1 MRRHHDT
8 PARFTGEYFTGE
20 YFTGEYF
27 TGEYA
32 TTTSAAR
39 PIPSAAAPGARAAG
53 AAWPLLL
60 VAMLDTAGL
69 MVAVLRIP
77 PLVRAAGGGAV
88 AIGALT
94 AAFALAQMAS
104 AMGWGRLSDRVGRRS
119 TLVAGLGLSAA
130 GWLLLLWA
138 SAGTTL
144 ATPTLA
150 VVRVLMGI
158 GSGTAGVVVA
168 AILDGAPPSSRA
180 ALLGRLSAATSFGAV
195 VGPAAALVLAE
206 CPMTPEHAM
215 AVLTALAL
223 VVAWRTLPGGARA
236 AARGRADARA
246 VPRWGRSPLPVLV
259 AVYAVA
265 VGAASGV
272 PTMLPAIFD
281 ASRAGW
287 AVMALGAMGVLVRA
301 ALVGP
306 LAARLGEPR
315 MLGAGLTSIAAA
327 LLFLCRPSGAAVPAA
342 VAALAFGTA
351 LAFPALGAL
360 VARATPPSRLGTVMG
375 AQQAAGGAARAAFP
389 LTLGVALDG
398 GWPSGLLT
406 VCAAV
411 LAVAAA
417 AFAGWS
423 YVVRPAAGREGGVAR
438 ARVRRVAR
446 EPLPQ
451 RHHLLQRAV
460 RQDED
465 APRRAD

>member
-39 PIPSAAAPGARAAG
+39 SVPSAAAPSARAAG

-60 VAMLDTAGL
+60 VAMLDTAGH
-69 MVAVLRIP
+69 MVAILRIP

-104 AMGWGRLSDRVGRRS
+104 AMGWGRLSDRVGRRAA
-119 TLVAGLGLSAA
+119 LVAGLAFSAA

-138 SAGTTL
+138 RAMPEL

-195 VGPAAALVLAE
+195 VGPAVALALAE
-206 CPMTPEHAM
+206 TSMTPEHAM
-215 AVLTALAL
+215 MVLTALAP
-223 VVAWRTLPGGARA
+223 VIAWRTLPRRARA
-236 AARGRADARA
+236 AAPGRADARA
-246 VPRWGRSPLPVLV
+246 VPRRGPSLLPLLV

-281 ASRAGW
+281 ASRAAW
-287 AVMALGAMGVLVRA
+287 AVMALGATGALVRA

-306 LAARLGEPR
+306 IAARVGEPR

-327 LLFLCRPSGAAVPAA
+327 LLLLCRPSGAAVPAA
-342 VAALAFGTA
+342 VGALALGTA

-360 VARATPPSRLGTVMG
+360 VARATPPSRLGAVMG

-389 LTLGVALDG
+389 LALGAALDG
-398 GWPSGLLT
+398 GRLSGLLT

-417 AFAGWS
+417 GAFAGRS
-423 YVVRPAAGREGGVAR
+423 YVARPAARWRGAR
-438 ARVRRVAR
+438 AA
-446 EPLPQ
+446 
-451 RHHLLQRAV
+451 
-460 RQDED
+460 
-465 APRRAD
+465 

>member
-32 TTTSAAR
+32 TTTSAA
-39 PIPSAAAPGARAAG
+39 APDGRAAG

-60 VAMLDTAGL
+60 VAMLDTTGL

-104 AMGWGRLSDRVGRRS
+104 AMGWGRLSDRVGRRAA
-119 TLVAGLGLSAA
+119 LVAGLAFSAA

-138 SAGTTL
+138 RAMPEL

-195 VGPAAALVLAE
+195 VGPSVALALAE
-206 CPMTPEHAM
+206 TSMTPEHAM
-215 AVLTALAL
+215 MVLTALAP
-223 VVAWRTLPGGARA
+223 VIAWRTLPRRARA
-236 AARGRADARA
+236 AAPGRADARA
-246 VPRWGRSPLPVLV
+246 VPRRGPSLLPLLV

-281 ASRAGW
+281 ASRAAW
-287 AVMALGAMGVLVRA
+287 AVMALGATGALVRA

-306 LAARLGEPR
+306 IAARVGEPR

-327 LLFLCRPSGAAVPAA
+327 LLLLCRPSGAAVPAA
-342 VAALAFGTA
+342 VGALALGTA

-360 VARATPPSRLGTVMG
+360 VARATPPSRLGAVMG

-389 LTLGVALDG
+389 LALGAALDG
-398 GWPSGLLT
+398 GRLSGLLT

-417 AFAGWS
+417 GAFAGRS
-423 YVVRPAAGREGGVAR
+423 YVARPAARWRGAR
-438 ARVRRVAR
+438 AA
-446 EPLPQ
+446 
-451 RHHLLQRAV
+451 
-460 RQDED
+460 
-465 APRRAD
+465 